1 MRYHW
6 QQEDWP
12 DFRFDFKAV
21 EPALLRFGERA
32 GRLTG
37 LVDGLSEPQ
46 NEDTILT
53 LMIAEAVQS
62 SAIEGEML
70 DQNEVKSSIR
80 NHLGLNQPQEAVRD
94 DRAAGIGELMV
105 SVRTTF
111 ADDLTEEQ
119 LFLWH
124 HMLMKGETRIAVGQ
138 WREGEEPMQ
147 IISGPMG
154 RPRIHFEAMPSSQ
167 VPAEMTRFLK
177 WFNVKSHSKEYPAL
191 TYAPLRS
198 ALAHLYFESIHPFE
212 DGNGRIGR
220 AISEKVLSQGFG
232 RPVPMSLSQTIEANR
247 KDYYRHLE
255 LAQTGSEVTE
265 WVCFFAEMTLQA
277 QENAETLIQLAI
289 SKNRYFQRFET
300 NLNERQLK
308 VVRRLYDAEPEG
320 FEGGLSAKKYSAIT
334 GASKATAT
342 RDLQHLL
349 EVGALRQEGQGR
361 STRYWL
367 PRS

>member
-12 DFRFDFKAV
+12 DFRFDLKAI

-46 NEDTILT
+46 NEDTILA

-62 SAIEGEML
+62 SAIEGEVL

-80 NHLGLNQPQEAVRD
+80 NHLGLNQPQEPVRD
-94 DRAAGIGELMV
+94 DKAAGIGELMV

-111 ADDLTEEQ
+111 ADDLTREH
-119 LFLWH
+119 LFRWH
-124 HMLMKGETRIAVGQ
+124 RMLMKGETRIAVGQ
-138 WREGEEPMQ
+138 WREGKEAMQ
-147 IISGPMG
+147 IISGPIG

-177 WFNVKSHSKEYPAL
+177 WFNDESHSSDYPAL

-198 ALAHLYFESIHPFE
+198 ALAHLYFETIHPFE

-220 AISEKVLSQGFG
+220 AISEKALSQGFG
-232 RPVPMSLSQTIEANR
+232 RPVPMSLSQTIETNR
-247 KDYYRHLE
+247 KNYYRFLE

-265 WVCFFAEMTLQA
+265 WVCFFAEMVLQA

-300 NLNERQLK
+300 SLNERQLK
-308 VVRRLYDAEPEG
+308 AVRRLYDAEPDG
-320 FEGGLSAKKYSAIT
+320 FDGGLSAKKYSAIT

-349 EVGALRQEGQGR
+349 SIGALRQEGQGR

-367 PRS
+367 P